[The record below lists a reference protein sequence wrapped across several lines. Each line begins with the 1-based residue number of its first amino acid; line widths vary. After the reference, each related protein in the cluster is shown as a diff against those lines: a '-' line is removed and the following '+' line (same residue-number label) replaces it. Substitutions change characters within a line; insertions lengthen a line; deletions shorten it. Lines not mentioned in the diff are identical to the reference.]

1 MLIYLQIRVQNWSLR
16 LEINSDWIYVF
27 ICGEYGQ
34 FSVSSC
40 YAASKAAI
48 VGLTKTL
55 ALEYA
60 EYGVR
65 VNALL
70 PGGTDTPIAKDF
82 AQSEEVI
89 QYVKNIHALKRMAQP
104 EEIAQAALFLASNQ
118 ASFITGSAMLV
129 DGGVSIQK

>member
-1 MLIYLQIRVQNWSLR
+1 MGNT
-16 LEINSDWIYVF
+16 
-27 ICGEYGQ
+27 
-34 FSVSSC
+34 VSFPYQAA

-48 VGLTKTL
+48 FGLTKTL

-104 EEIAQAALFLASNQ
+104 EEIVQAALFLASNQ